1 MKCTPSKG
9 QNCLPMRSCDNF
21 VCNSCI
27 LDLKIKEIKC
37 NVCETISPQC
47 FRASTIS
54 KFPRKAEKNVTSIM
68 LEMLENEMVLEFNHL
83 KCKIN
88 ED

>member
-54 KFPRKAEKNVTSIM
+54 KFPRKAEKKCHEYNV
-68 LEMLENEMVLEFNHL
+68 ENARERIGFGV
-83 KCKIN
+83 
-88 ED
+88 